1 VLTATEGGVED
12 APLRARLREL
22 DVINP
27 YAFIPGARPRP
38 R

>member
-1 VLTATEGGVED
+1 VLTATEGGID
-12 APLRARLREL
+12 AAPLRARLREL

-27 YAFIPGARPRP
+27 RAFVPFARPLR